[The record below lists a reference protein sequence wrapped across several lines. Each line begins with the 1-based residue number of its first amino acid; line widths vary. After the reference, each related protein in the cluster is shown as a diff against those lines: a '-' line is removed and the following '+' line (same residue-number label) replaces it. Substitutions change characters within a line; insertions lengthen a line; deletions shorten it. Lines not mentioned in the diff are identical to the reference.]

1 MIKYFSIL
9 FIAFV
14 LLGCNETDH
23 PEMVKI
29 PAGDFILGFDPTVEI
44 KPFISE
50 NTTGLNAQPKQ
61 TLFLDTFFMD
71 QYEITYE
78 DFLKFKPKAKYST
91 HFINEPVRG
100 VSWFEADSYC
110 LSIGKRL
117 PTEFEWEKAARGSDN
132 RLFVWGNEFNKGNA
146 NFSKKVIGI
155 YTMNRDQSIFG
166 VWGMNGNVSEWTSS
180 WYQPYPN
187 SSHQDENYGK
197 KLKVTRGGSYFKRDH
212 GFMKEFAMIPFRNIS
227 PLNARFWDTGFRC
240 ALSE

>member
-14 LLGCNETDH
+14 LLGCNKTDH
-23 PEMVKI
+23 PEMVNI
-29 PAGDFILGFDPTVEI
+29 PAGAFILGFDPTVEI

-50 NTTGLNAQPKQ
+50 NTIGLNAQPKQ
-61 TLFLDTFFMD
+61 TLFLETFFID
-71 QYEITYE
+71 QYETTYE

-91 HFINEPVRG
+91 HINNEPVRG

-155 YTMNRDQSIFG
+155 YTKNKDQSIFG

-212 GFMKEFAMIPFRNIS
+212 GFMKDFVMIPFRNIS

>member
-1 MIKYFSIL
+1 MTKYFSIL
-9 FIAFV
+9 LIAFV
-14 LLGCNETDH
+14 LLGCNKTDH
-23 PEMVKI
+23 PEMVQI
-29 PAGDFILGFDPTVEI
+29 PAGDFILGFDSSLEI

-61 TLFLDTFFMD
+61 TLFLETFFID
-71 QYEITYE
+71 QYETTYE
-78 DFLKFKPKAKYST
+78 EFLKFKPKAKYST

-132 RLFVWGNEFNKGNA
+132 RLFVWGNDFNKGNA
-146 NFSKKVIGI
+146 NFSKKVIEI
-155 YTMNRDQSIFG
+155 HTKNKDKSIFG

-212 GFMKEFAMIPFRNIS
+212 GFMKDFVMIPFRNIS

>member
-14 LLGCNETDH
+14 LLGCNKTDH

-61 TLFLDTFFMD
+61 TLFLETFFID
-71 QYEITYE
+71 QYETTYE

-91 HFINEPVRG
+91 NFINEPVRG
-100 VSWFEADSYC
+100 VSWYEADSYC

-155 YTMNRDQSIFG
+155 YTKNKDQSIFG

-212 GFMKEFAMIPFRNIS
+212 GFMKDFVMIPFRNIS